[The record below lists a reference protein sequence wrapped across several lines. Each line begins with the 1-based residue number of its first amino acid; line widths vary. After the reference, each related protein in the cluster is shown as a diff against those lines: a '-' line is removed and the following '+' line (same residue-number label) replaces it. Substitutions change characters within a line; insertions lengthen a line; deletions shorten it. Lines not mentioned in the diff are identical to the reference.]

1 MLLITE
7 FDDFMSDL
15 SLSQPDQ
22 AMIRN
27 FVKKYEKYFK
37 FHDPAEFEN
46 SLGKIVDDVM
56 NTYKF
61 PAEKKDDIRNY
72 ISSLHDLSDGIS
84 VIMSPN
90 PQTIYRTQPDMVQT
104 ILI

>member
-1 MLLITE
+1 MRLIRE

-15 SLSQPDQ
+15 SLTQPEQ
-22 AMIRN
+22 AMIRD

-46 SLGKIVDDVM
+46 SLDKIVDDVM
-56 NTYKF
+56 STYKF
-61 PAEKKDDIRNY
+61 PPEKRDDVMNY

-90 PQTIYRTQPDMVQT
+90 PQITYRTQPDMVQT